1 MEVAAR
7 SRLLAGAA
15 IVGAGALV
23 AAPIQPVPATIA
35 SPIVQSTAPAVE
47 LTALVNPIELWADV
61 IAAAVGNVGG
71 IVDTVLENP
80 APILGN
86 VVDNQ
91 LISAQVL
98 ASFAATFGEGLV
110 TGVGGVPAALQA
122 ATEQILAGQIY
133 DGVSAFAV
141 AFITPVVQGAFGALL
156 QLGDVSAVLQNPFVN
171 AANVVGTIVSVPTL
185 IGAGLPILL
194 ETLAPVMQLGLTGQ
208 AIYDGVTAGDF
219 EAVANALISL
229 PSDMVGTILNGNQTI
244 GNSGIIGSGFG
255 LIPSLLSVR
264 QAIADA
270 LQPPAVSTLAAQV
283 TSTPEPSVNSFTL
296 TVDEVG
302 AVDEVGGVGEPETV
316 SDTNI
321 QAVAAKSTDQGSVV
335 AEAGT
340 EVAAAETVVQ
350 AETATEEAAV
360 ETEAEQPTETAD
372 KTAEK
377 SAEKSNKPLV
387 TLGNKFTPGAAGEKA
402 HRPGQRAGAA
412 LKSIGDEVGKAVKK
426 IGDDVKKALG
436 VKKTKKAESGAS
448 SDNGGGA
455 E

>member
-1 MEVAAR
+1 
-7 SRLLAGAA
+7 
-15 IVGAGALV
+15 
-23 AAPIQPVPATIA
+23 
-35 SPIVQSTAPAVE
+35 

-86 VVDNQ
+86 VVNNQ

-98 ASFAATFGEGLV
+98 ASFAATFGEGFV

-156 QLGDVSAVLQNPFVN
+156 QLGDVSAVLQNPFAN

-194 ETLAPVMQLGLTGQ
+194 EALAPVMQLGLTGQ

-244 GNSGIIGSGFG
+244 GNSGILGSGFG
-255 LIPSLLSVR
+255 LIPSLLTVR

-270 LQPPAVSTLAAQV
+270 IQPPAVSTPAAAQV
-283 TSTPEPSVNSFTL
+283 ESAPESSVTSFTF
-296 TVDEVG
+296 TVDE
-302 AVDEVGGVGEPETV
+302 GGQVGELGEAGEIGTV
-316 SDTNI
+316 EAVGEAQSSSANDI
-321 QAVAAKSTDQGSVV
+321 QPVAAKSPEPGTTAVEGAATVEAATTATAT
-335 AEAGT
+335 AEDTETAAGA
-340 EVAAAETVVQ
+340 EAAETG
-350 AETATEEAAV
+350 TGTEEADKA
-360 ETEAEQPTETAD
+360 AEN
-372 KTAEK
+372 

-387 TLGNKFTPGAAGEKA
+387 TLGNKFSPTTTAGAKA
-402 HRPGQRAGAA
+402 RPGQRAEAA
-412 LKSIGDEVGKAVKK
+412 LKSIGDEIGKAAKK
-426 IGDDVKKALG
+426 FGDDVKKALG
-436 VKKTKKAESGAS
+436 VKSKKKADSGAS
-448 SDNGGGA
+448 STAGGG
-455 E
+455 EE